1 MYTLYNPD
9 TSTVFFSLVT
19 AHIRSVR
26 NYTISCLIITNGYRN
41 SGETAKNIIKKTLL
55 DLWKL
60 TLPLTNK
67 YNSTWCKGKYEWIQG
82 FIRLV
87 IIFPIRIPDSDPAN
101 NMKMV
106 PDSGGINIMLLW
118 ICDRI
123 HELTITATNMLK
135 TFDYQGVYRKL
146 VTQGF
151 LVSIGNLAYYS
162 NC

>member
-1 MYTLYNPD
+1 
-9 TSTVFFSLVT
+9 
-19 AHIRSVR
+19 
-26 NYTISCLIITNGYRN
+26 
-41 SGETAKNIIKKTLL
+41 
-55 DLWKL
+55 
-60 TLPLTNK
+60 
-67 YNSTWCKGKYEWIQG
+67 
-82 FIRLV
+82 
-87 IIFPIRIPDSDPAN
+87 
-101 NMKMV
+101 MKMV

>member
-1 MYTLYNPD
+1 M
-9 TSTVFFSLVT
+9 
-19 AHIRSVR
+19 
-26 NYTISCLIITNGYRN
+26 
-41 SGETAKNIIKKTLL
+41 
-55 DLWKL
+55 
-60 TLPLTNK
+60 NK
-67 YNSTWCKGKYEWIQG
+67 YNSACCKGTYEWIQG

-123 HELTITATNMLK
+123 HELTITATNVLK

-146 VTQGF
+146 
-151 LVSIGNLAYYS
+151 
-162 NC
+162 